1 MKAHIQRL
9 PLSEN
14 SSFIADTFVTP
25 YFETPWHYHTEYE
38 LVLIIKGQGARFVG
52 NHISGYKEGNLTF
65 IGPDVP
71 HMFRKENAEEE
82 GGSLVI
88 HFREDFLGT
97 NFIQTPEMQKIVQ
110 LFRRSMMGLNIT
122 GDTAARVSEQ
132 MYHLLDLQGMDRL
145 IMLFNILN
153 ILAQST
159 EMEMLSSDEVI
170 GQNRRDS
177 DRLNKVFDY
186 VMTNFRSEIKLEE
199 IADIVH
205 MSYSG
210 FCRYFKNRTKKNFT
224 HFVNEVR
231 IGYSCKL
238 LLEKDVSVAS
248 ACYDAGFNNLANFNE
263 QFKKFLKVTPYQF
276 KQKNCVY

>member
-1 MKAHIQRL
+1 MKAHIQKL

-14 SSFIADTFVTP
+14 ASFIADTFITP
-25 YFETPWHYHTEYE
+25 YFETPWHYHSEYE
-38 LVLIIKGQGARFVG
+38 LVLIIKGRGTRFVG
-52 NHISGYKEGNLTF
+52 NHISDYKEGNLTF

-71 HMFRKENAEEE
+71 HMFRKENANED

-97 NFIQTPEMQKIVQ
+97 AFMQAPEMQKIIQ
-110 LFRRSMMGLNIT
+110 LFRRSVMGLNIT
-122 GDTAARVSEQ
+122 GNTATLVNER
-132 MYHLLDLQGMDRL
+132 MYHLLDLQGMDR
-145 IMLFNILN
+145 IITLFGILN
-153 ILAQST
+153 ILAQSAD
-159 EMEMLSSDEVI
+159 MEMLSSAEVA
-170 GQNRRDS
+170 GQNSRDN

-186 VMTNFRSEIKLEE
+186 VMTHFRSEIKLEE
-199 IADIVH
+199 IAEIVH

-210 FCRYFKNRTKKNFT
+210 FCRYFKNRTKKNFI

-248 ACYDAGFNNLANFNE
+248 ACYEAGFNNLANFNE
-263 QFKKFLKVTPYQF
+263 QFKKFLKLTPYQF
-276 KQKNCVY
+276 KQKNSVY

>member
-71 HMFRKENAEEE
+71 HMFRKENAEDE

-97 NFIQTPEMQKIVQ
+97 HFIQTPEMQKIVQ

-122 GDTAARVSEQ
+122 GETATHVSEH

-145 IMLFNILN
+145 LMLFNILN

-186 VMTNFRSEIKLEE
+186 VMTNFRSEIKLDE

>member
-1 MKAHIQRL
+1 MKAHIQKL

-14 SSFIADTFVTP
+14 SSFIADTFITP
-25 YFETPWHYHTEYE
+25 YFETPWHYHSEYE
-38 LVLIIKGQGARFVG
+38 LVLIIKGQGTRFVG
-52 NHISGYKEGNLTF
+52 NHISDYKEGNLTF
-65 IGPDVP
+65 IGRDVP
-71 HMFRKENAEEE
+71 HMFRKENANEE

-88 HFREDFLGT
+88 HFREDFLGAAFVEVT
-97 NFIQTPEMQKIVQ
+97 EMQKIVQ

-122 GDTAARVSEQ
+122 GHTAALISER
-132 MYHLLDLQGMDRL
+132 MYHLLDLKGMDRL
-145 IMLFNILN
+145 IALLSMLN

-159 EMEMLSSDEVI
+159 EMDMLSSAEVA
-170 GQNRRDS
+170 GQNSMDN

-186 VMTNFRSEIKLEE
+186 VMTHFRSEIKLEE

-238 LLEKDVSVAS
+238 LLEKDASVAG
-248 ACYDAGFNNLANFNE
+248 ACYEAGFNNLANFNE
-263 QFKKFLKVTPYQF
+263 QFKKMLKLTPYQF
-276 KQKNCVY
+276 KQKNNVY

>member
-1 MKAHIQRL
+1 MKALIQRL

-25 YFETPWHYHTEYE
+25 YFETPWHYHSEYE
-38 LVLIIKGQGARFVG
+38 LVLIIKGQGTRFVG

-71 HMFRKENAEEE
+71 HMFRKENVEEE

-88 HFREDFLGT
+88 HFREDFLGAS
-97 NFIQTPEMQKIVQ
+97 FIQAPEMQKIIP
-110 LFRRSMMGLNIT
+110 LFRRALMGLNIT
-122 GDTAARVSEQ
+122 GDTATRVSER
-132 MYHLLDLQGMDRL
+132 MYRLLDLQGMDRL
-145 IMLFNILN
+145 IMLFSILN

-159 EMEMLSSDEVI
+159 ELEMLSSDEVI

-199 IADIVH
+199 IAEIVQ

-263 QFKKFLKVTPYQF
+263 QFKKFLKLTPYQF

>member
-14 SSFIADTFVTP
+14 SSFIADTFITP
-25 YFETPWHYHTEYE
+25 YFETPWHYHSEYE
-38 LVLIIKGQGARFVG
+38 LVLIIKGQGTRFVG

-65 IGPDVP
+65 IGRDVP
-71 HMFRKENAEEE
+71 HLFRKENANEV

-97 NFIQTPEMQKIVQ
+97 EFIQAPEMQKMVQ

-122 GDTAARVSEQ
+122 GNTAALVSER
-132 MYHLLDLQGMDRL
+132 MYHMLELQGMDRL
-145 IMLFNILN
+145 LMLFNILN

-159 EMEMLSSDEVI
+159 DMEMLSSAEVA
-170 GQNRRDS
+170 GQNSRDN

-186 VMTNFRSEIKLEE
+186 VMTHFRSEIKLEE
-199 IADIVH
+199 IAEIVH

-210 FCRYFKNRTKKNFT
+210 FCRYFKNRTKKNFS

-231 IGYSCKL
+231 VGYSCKL

-248 ACYDAGFNNLANFNE
+248 ACYEAGFNNLANFNE
-263 QFKKFLKVTPYQF
+263 QFKKILKLTPYQF
-276 KQKNCVY
+276 KQKNIVY

>member
-1 MKAHIQRL
+1 MKPHIQKL

-14 SSFIADTFVTP
+14 SSFIADTFITP
-25 YFETPWHYHTEYE
+25 YFETPWHYHSEYE
-38 LVLIIKGQGARFVG
+38 LVLIIKGQGTRFVG
-52 NHISGYKEGNLTF
+52 NHISSYAAGNLTF
-65 IGPDVP
+65 IGRDVP
-71 HMFRKENAEEE
+71 HLFRKESANEV

-88 HFREDFLGT
+88 HFREDFLGAALL
-97 NFIQTPEMQKIVQ
+97 QAPEMQKIVQ
-110 LFRRSMMGLNIT
+110 LFRRSMMGLHIT
-122 GDTAARVSEQ
+122 GDTAALVSER

-145 IMLFNILN
+145 IMLFGILN

-159 EMEMLSSDEVI
+159 DMEMLSSSEVI
-170 GQNRRDS
+170 GQNSRDN

-186 VMTNFRSEIKLEE
+186 VMTHFRGEINLEE
-199 IADIVH
+199 IAGIVH

-210 FCRYFKNRTKKNFT
+210 FCRYFKNRTKKNFI

-248 ACYDAGFNNLANFNE
+248 ACYESGFNNLANFNE
-263 QFKKFLKVTPYQF
+263 QFKKILKLTPYQF
-276 KQKNCVY
+276 KQKNSVY

>member
-1 MKAHIQRL
+1 
-9 PLSEN
+9 
-14 SSFIADTFVTP
+14 
-25 YFETPWHYHTEYE
+25 
-38 LVLIIKGQGARFVG
+38 
-52 NHISGYKEGNLTF
+52 
-65 IGPDVP
+65 
-71 HMFRKENAEEE
+71 
-82 GGSLVI
+82 VI
-88 HFREDFLGT
+88 HFREDFLGSAFMQAT
-97 NFIQTPEMQKIVQ
+97 EMQKIVQ

-122 GDTAARVSEQ
+122 GATRALVSER

-145 IMLFNILN
+145 IMLLGILN

-159 EMEMLSSDEVI
+159 EMEMLSSAEVA
-170 GQNRRDS
+170 GQNSQDN

-186 VMTNFRSEIKLEE
+186 VMTHFRNEIKLEE
-199 IADIVH
+199 IAEIVH

-238 LLEKDVSVAS
+238 LLEKDVSVAG
-248 ACYDAGFNNLANFNE
+248 ACYGAGFNNLANFNE

-276 KQKNCVY
+276 KQKNNGY

>member
-1 MKAHIQRL
+1 MKAHIQKL

-14 SSFIADTFVTP
+14 SSFIADTFITP
-25 YFETPWHYHTEYE
+25 YFETPWHYHSEYE
-38 LVLIIKGQGARFVG
+38 LVLIIKGQGNRFVG

-71 HMFRKENAEEE
+71 HMFRKENANEE

-97 NFIQTPEMQKIVQ
+97 PLIEAPEMQKIVQ
-110 LFRRSMMGLNIT
+110 LFRRSMMGLNIS
-122 GDTAARVSEQ
+122 GDTAALVSER
-132 MYHLLDLQGMDRL
+132 MYHLLELQGMDRL
-145 IMLFNILN
+145 LMLFSILN

-159 EMEMLSSDEVI
+159 DMEMLSSDEVA
-170 GQNRRDS
+170 GQNSRDN

-199 IADIVH
+199 IAGIVH

-210 FCRYFKNRTKKNFT
+210 FCRYFKNRTKKNFI

-248 ACYDAGFNNLANFNE
+248 ACYEAGFNNLANFNE

-276 KQKNCVY
+276 KQKNNGY

>member
-1 MKAHIQRL
+1 MKPHIQKL

-14 SSFIADTFVTP
+14 SSFIADTFITP
-25 YFETPWHYHTEYE
+25 YFETPWHYHSEYE
-38 LVLIIKGQGARFVG
+38 LVLIIKGQGTRFVG
-52 NHISGYKEGNLTF
+52 NHISSYKEGNLTF

-71 HMFRKENAEEE
+71 HMFRKENANEE

-88 HFREDFLGT
+88 HFRENFLGAAL
-97 NFIQTPEMQKIVQ
+97 IQAPEMQKIVQ
-110 LFRRSMMGLNIT
+110 LFRRSVMGLNIT
-122 GDTAARVSEQ
+122 GATAALVSER
-132 MYHLLDLQGMDRL
+132 MYHLLDQQGMDRI
-145 IMLFNILN
+145 IMLLSILN

-159 EMEMLSSDEVI
+159 DMEMLSSAEVA
-170 GQNRRDS
+170 GQNSRDN

-186 VMTNFRSEIKLEE
+186 VMTHFRSEIKLEE
-199 IADIVH
+199 IAEIVH

-210 FCRYFKNRTKKNFT
+210 FCRYFKNRTKKNFI

-248 ACYDAGFNNLANFNE
+248 ACYAAGFNNLANFNE
-263 QFKKFLKVTPYQF
+263 QFKKFLKLTPYQF
-276 KQKNCVY
+276 KQKNNVY

>member
-1 MKAHIQRL
+1 MKAHIQKL

-38 LVLIIKGQGARFVG
+38 LVLIIKGQGTRFVG
-52 NHISGYKEGNLTF
+52 NHISNYKEGNLTF

-71 HMFRKENAEEE
+71 HMFRKENASEE

-88 HFREDFLGT
+88 HFRENFLGT
-97 NFIQTPEMQKIVQ
+97 AFMQAPEMQKIVQ
-110 LFRRSMMGLNIT
+110 LFRRSMMGLNIN
-122 GDTAARVSEQ
+122 GHTAALVSGR
-132 MYHLLDLQGMDRL
+132 MYHLLDGKGMDRL
-145 IMLFNILN
+145 IMLFDILN

-159 EMEMLSSDEVI
+159 EMEMLSSDEVT

-186 VMTNFRSEIKLEE
+186 VMTNFRSEIKLEA
-199 IADIVH
+199 IAGIVH

-248 ACYDAGFNNLANFNE
+248 ACYEAGFNNLANFNE
-263 QFKKFLKVTPYQF
+263 QFKKIVNLTPYQF
-276 KQKNCVY
+276 KQRNNVY

>member
-1 MKAHIQRL
+1 MKAHIQKL

-14 SSFIADTFVTP
+14 SSFIADTFITP
-25 YFETPWHYHTEYE
+25 YFETPWHYHSEYE
-38 LVLIIKGQGARFVG
+38 LVLIIKGHGTRFVG
-52 NHISGYKEGNLTF
+52 NHISAYEKGNLTF
-65 IGPDVP
+65 IGRDVP
-71 HMFRKENAEEE
+71 HLFRKENANEE

-97 NFIQTPEMQKIVQ
+97 DFLQATEMQKIVQ
-110 LFRRSMMGLNIT
+110 LFRRAMMGLNIT
-122 GDTAARVSEQ
+122 GQTAALVSEH

-145 IMLFNILN
+145 LSLLGILN
-153 ILAQST
+153 ILSQST
-159 EMEMLSSDEVI
+159 DMDMLSSAEVA
-170 GQNRRDS
+170 GQNSQDN

-186 VMTNFRSEIKLEE
+186 VMTHFRSEIKLEE
-199 IADIVH
+199 IAEIVH

-238 LLEKDVSVAS
+238 LLEKNVSVAS
-248 ACYDAGFNNLANFNE
+248 ACYEAGFNNLANFNE
-263 QFKKFLKVTPYQF
+263 QFKKFLKLTPYQF
-276 KQKNCVY
+276 KQKNNVY

>member
-1 MKAHIQRL
+1 MKALIQRL

-25 YFETPWHYHTEYE
+25 HFETPWHYHSEYE
-38 LVLIIKGQGARFVG
+38 LVLIIKGQGTRFVG

-65 IGPDVP
+65 LGPDVP
-71 HMFRKENAEEE
+71 HMFRKENEQED

-88 HFREDFLGT
+88 HFREDFLGVP
-97 NFIQTPEMQKIVQ
+97 FMQAPEMQKIVQ
-110 LFRRSMMGLNIT
+110 LFHRSLMGLNIT
-122 GDTAARVSEQ
+122 GDTAAKVSER
-132 MYHLLDLQGMDRL
+132 MYRLLDLQGMDRL

-153 ILAQST
+153 MLAQST
-159 EMEMLSSDEVI
+159 EIEMLSSDEVI

-199 IADIVH
+199 IAEIVH

-248 ACYDAGFNNLANFNE
+248 ACYEAGFNNLANFNE
-263 QFKKFLKVTPYQF
+263 QFKKFLKLTPYQF

>member
-1 MKAHIQRL
+1 MKAHVQKL
-9 PLSEN
+9 PLSKN
-14 SSFIADTFVTP
+14 SSFIADTFITP
-25 YFETPWHYHTEYE
+25 YFETPWHYHAEYE
-38 LVLIIKGQGARFVG
+38 LVLIIKGQGTRFVG

-71 HMFRKENAEEE
+71 HLFRKENVNEE

-88 HFREDFLGT
+88 HFREDFLGST
-97 NFIQTPEMQKIVQ
+97 FIQTPEMQKIVQ

-122 GDTAARVSEQ
+122 GDTAKVVSER
-132 MYHLLDLQGMDRL
+132 MYHLLDLQGMDRM
-145 IMLFNILN
+145 IMLLSILN
-153 ILAQST
+153 FLAQST
-159 EMEMLSSDEVI
+159 EMEMLSSAEVA
-170 GQNRRDS
+170 GQNSRDN
-177 DRLNKVFDY
+177 DRLNLVFDY
-186 VMTNFRSEIKLEE
+186 VMTHFRSEIKLEE

-238 LLEKDVSVAS
+238 LLEKEVSVAS
-248 ACYDAGFNNLANFNE
+248 ACYLAGFNNLANFNE
-263 QFKKFLKVTPYQF
+263 QFKKFLKLTPYQF
-276 KQKNCVY
+276 KQKNNVY

>member
-1 MKAHIQRL
+1 MKAHIQKL

-25 YFETPWHYHTEYE
+25 HFETPWHYHSEYE
-38 LVLIIKGQGARFVG
+38 LVLIIKGQGSRFVG
-52 NHISGYKEGNLTF
+52 NHISAYKEGNLTL
-65 IGPDVP
+65 IGPNVP
-71 HMFRKENAEEE
+71 HLFRKENPHEV

-88 HFREDFLGT
+88 HWREDFLGT
-97 NFIQTPEMQKIVQ
+97 TFMQAPEMQKIVQ
-110 LFRRSMMGLNIT
+110 LFRRSVMGLNIT
-122 GDTAARVSEQ
+122 GETAALVSER
-132 MYHLLDLQGMDRL
+132 MYHLLDQQGMER
-145 IMLFNILN
+145 IIQLFSILN
-153 ILAQST
+153 LIAQSS
-159 EMEMLSSDEVI
+159 EVEMLSSAEVA
-170 GQNRRDS
+170 GQNSRDN

-186 VMTNFRSEIKLEE
+186 VMTNFRSEIKLEKIAE
-199 IADIVH
+199 IAH

-276 KQKNCVY
+276 KVRNCGY

>member
-38 LVLIIKGQGARFVG
+38 LVLSIKGQGTRFVG
-52 NHISGYKEGNLTF
+52 NHISGYKEGNITF

-97 NFIQTPEMQKIVQ
+97 PFIQAPEMQKIVP
-110 LFRRSMMGLNIT
+110 LFRRAMMGLNIT
-122 GDTAARVSEQ
+122 GNTAIQVSER

-145 IMLFNILN
+145 MMLFSILN

-263 QFKKFLKVTPYQF
+263 QFKKILKVTPYQF

>member
-1 MKAHIQRL
+1 MKAHIQKL
-9 PLSEN
+9 PLAEN
-14 SSFIADTFVTP
+14 ASFIADTFVTP

-38 LVLIIKGQGARFVG
+38 LVLIIKGQGNRFVG

-71 HMFRKENAEEE
+71 HMFRKENANEE

-88 HFREDFLGT
+88 HFRDNFLGAE
-97 NFIQTPEMQKIVQ
+97 FIQAPEMQKIVQ
-110 LFRRSMMGLNIT
+110 LFRRSKMGLNIT
-122 GDTAARVSEQ
+122 GDTASLVSER
-132 MYHLLDLQGMDRL
+132 MYHLLHLQGMDRI
-145 IMLFNILN
+145 IMLFSILN
-153 ILAQST
+153 ILAQSN
-159 EMEMLSSDEVI
+159 EMEMLSSDEVA
-170 GQNRRDS
+170 GQNSRDN

-186 VMTNFRSEIKLEE
+186 VMTHFRNEIKLEE
-199 IADIVH
+199 IAEIVH

-210 FCRYFKNRTKKNFT
+210 FCRYFKNRTKKNFI

-248 ACYDAGFNNLANFNE
+248 ACYGAGFNNLANFNE
-263 QFKKFLKVTPYQF
+263 QFKKFVKVTPYQF
-276 KQKNCVY
+276 KQKNSVY

>member
-71 HMFRKENAEEE
+71 HMFRKENAEDE

-122 GDTAARVSEQ
+122 GDTAIRVSEH

-145 IMLFNILN
+145 IMLLNILN

-186 VMTNFRSEIKLEE
+186 VMTNFRSEIKLDE

>member
-1 MKAHIQRL
+1 MKPQIQKL

-25 YFETPWHYHTEYE
+25 YFETPWHYHSEYE
-38 LVLIIKGQGARFVG
+38 LVLIIKGQGTRFVG
-52 NHISGYKEGNLTF
+52 NHISSYKEGNLTF

-71 HMFRKENAEEE
+71 HLFRKENAHDD

-88 HFREDFLGT
+88 HFREDFLGKDL
-97 NFIQTPEMQKIVQ
+97 IQAPEMQKIVQ
-110 LFRRSMMGLNIT
+110 LFRRSKMGLNIT
-122 GDTAARVSEQ
+122 GETAALVSER
-132 MYHLLDLQGMDRL
+132 MYHLLDGQGMDRL
-145 IMLFNILN
+145 IMLFGILH

-159 EMEMLSSDEVI
+159 DLDMLSSAEVA
-170 GQNRRDS
+170 GQNSRDN

-186 VMTNFRSEIKLEE
+186 VMTHFRSEIKLEE
-199 IADIVH
+199 IAEIVH

-210 FCRYFKNRTKKNFT
+210 FCRYFKNRTKKNFI

-248 ACYDAGFNNLANFNE
+248 ACYQAGFNNLANFNE
-263 QFKKFLKVTPYQF
+263 QFKKFLKLTPYQF
-276 KQKNCVY
+276 KQKNNVY

>member
-1 MKAHIQRL
+1 MKAHIQKL

-14 SSFIADTFVTP
+14 SSFIADTFITP
-25 YFETPWHYHTEYE
+25 YFETPWHYHSEYE
-38 LVLIIKGQGARFVG
+38 LVLIIKGHGTRFVG
-52 NHISGYKEGNLTF
+52 NHISAYEEGNLTF
-65 IGPDVP
+65 IGCDVP
-71 HMFRKENAEEE
+71 HLFRKENASET

-88 HFREDFLGT
+88 HFREDFLGSAFMQAT
-97 NFIQTPEMQKIVQ
+97 EMQKIVQ

-122 GDTAARVSEQ
+122 GATRALVSER

-145 IMLFNILN
+145 IMLLGILN

-159 EMEMLSSDEVI
+159 EMEMLSSAEVA
-170 GQNRRDS
+170 GQNSQDN

-186 VMTNFRSEIKLEE
+186 VMTHFRNEIKLEE
-199 IADIVH
+199 IAEIVH

-238 LLEKDVSVAS
+238 LLEKDVSVAG
-248 ACYDAGFNNLANFNE
+248 ACYGAGFNNLANFNE

-276 KQKNCVY
+276 KQKNNGY